1 MNDNK
6 PFDWYQDTMEVESPE
21 FRQTETKRT
30 VTQRVFDL
38 AIKSFNY
45 MALISGILWIVWY
58 FFNLTNFSIGGL
70 KFTVILILVFFYFG
84 SLGLISTFMRFVCFI
99 SRKFGENIYVKVD
112 CAHRWISLGL
122 WYGLNLYFIQF
133 VEVELGDSL
142 HVFKAYL
149 QSGLLT
155 SISFVVVSV
164 AMEFF
169 YESFVEKS
177 LYCKLRDVEMSE
189 RILAA
194 MKNYR
199 YELSESS
206 SVVSRECTF
215 GDLFFFKDESDDEN
229 DEHIALKRKDKRVGS
244 LYLKV
249 PELQSLYDAKTL
261 GRDVFEKAANGA
273 ETLNFDCFATIFPN
287 DQIALQAFPYFESS
301 GNHEILKKDFR
312 DTLVQFYV
320 DRINLEKSFEIAKG
334 FVAII
339 GDIFTI
345 IVSALLILAYL
356 VIFGIPIRELLA
368 LALSSAFLLNFL
380 VSGAATD
387 IYYNILILLTHPFDV
402 GDEVVIDD
410 TDFRVYK
417 IGLTSTSFIAPNGGK
432 VKFINSNLWKSTLIN
447 MTRAPEKI
455 LIFDFILSPD
465 IDVIKFQLLKNKLQ
479 KYLRERSYDFFETFS
494 MESISEAATTVDKL
508 KCRLVLRCKNYKT
521 RAKKFALR
529 IELTKVINELIAAL
543 DIKLA

>member
-1 MNDNK
+1 
-6 PFDWYQDTMEVESPE
+6 MEVESPE